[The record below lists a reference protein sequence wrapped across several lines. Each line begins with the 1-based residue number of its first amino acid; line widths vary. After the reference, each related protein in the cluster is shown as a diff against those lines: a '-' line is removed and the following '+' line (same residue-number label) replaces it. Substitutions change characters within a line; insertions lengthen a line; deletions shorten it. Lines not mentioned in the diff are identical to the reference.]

1 MLSPASRTRTLK
13 VSLQQACKHIGGF
26 QHQCGSWER
35 KRRILYQ
42 CAVNAKGTNRRF
54 VVTNLPGL
62 PVHLYR
68 LYNDRGTAETYIDQ
82 LKNQLFC
89 DRLSCSRFL
98 ANAFRLFLSALAY
111 NLMVAYRMQLRGTEF
126 QSASVETLR
135 SRLLKIGA
143 RVRQTARRI
152 WVHLATGFPWQKLLA
167 RVLERIL
174 RLHPPPLTA

>member
-1 MLSPASRTRTLK
+1 M
-13 VSLQQACKHIGGF
+13 
-26 QHQCGSWER
+26 
-35 KRRILYQ
+35 
-42 CAVNAKGTNRRF
+42 
-54 VVTNLPGL
+54 
-62 PVHLYR
+62 
-68 LYNDRGTAETYIDQ
+68 
-82 LKNQLFC
+82 
-89 DRLSCSRFL
+89 
-98 ANAFRLFLSALAY
+98 SALAY

-126 QSASVETLR
+126 QAASVETLR